1 MCKRTGQYRMYEEMG
16 IYQLLFS
23 IRDNN
28 ILERIV
34 EEQVGILIAYD
45 QEDDSEMDHLFLH
58 ENNRVFVY
66 CGQRDMKIF
75 RIYGYW

>member
-1 MCKRTGQYRMYEEMG
+1 MYEEMG

-45 QEDDSEMDHLFLH
+45 QEDDSEMDHLFCFIGKFAFGSFPK
-58 ENNRVFVY
+58 E
-66 CGQRDMKIF
+66 K
-75 RIYGYW
+75 

>member
-1 MCKRTGQYRMYEEMG
+1 MYEEMG

-45 QEDDSEMDHLFLH
+45 QEDDSEMDHLFC
-58 ENNRVFVY
+58 N
-66 CGQRDMKIF
+66 KITWSF
-75 RIYGYW
+75 STVDKEI

>member
-1 MCKRTGQYRMYEEMG
+1 MYEV
-16 IYQLLFS
+16 LFS

-45 QEDDSEMDHLFLH
+45 QEDDSEMDHLF
-58 ENNRVFVY
+58 
-66 CGQRDMKIF
+66 CTKITGSLSTVDKE
-75 RIYGYW
+75 I

>member
-1 MCKRTGQYRMYEEMG
+1 MCKRTGQYRMYEDMG

-45 QEDDSEMDHLFLH
+45 QEDDSEMDHLF
-58 ENNRVFVY
+58 
-66 CGQRDMKIF
+66 CTKITGSLSTVDKE
-75 RIYGYW
+75 I

>member
-45 QEDDSEMDHLFLH
+45 QEDDSEMDHLF
-58 ENNRVFVY
+58 FT
-66 CGQRDMKIF
+66 KITGSLSTVDKE
-75 RIYGYW
+75 I